1 MREVGYVENNKKLA
15 IIGILI
21 GVGIGIVLLCTM
33 IVMIF
38 SSVNSRKYLDLS
50 DTNATEYLLIK
61 DADGTETHVYKDYN
75 SSSMFVTEGKSTKII
90 KTVRGPKDVKLGK
103 LMSIRDGEESEGIEG
118 NDITKEKEYAY
129 NTWEAGIAD
138 SERYLKFLE
147 TQGYKC
153 ERSVYNSEYIEKWF
167 TGERDVKR
175 VIITQKTISVTQVPN
190 TMEYPKVEYYIK

>member
-1 MREVGYVENNKKLA
+1 MENNKKLA

-103 LMSIRDGEESEGIEG
+103 LMNIRDGEELEGVEG
-118 NDITKEKEYAY
+118 KDITKENEYVY
-129 NTWEAGIAD
+129 NTWAAGIAD
-138 SERYLKFLE
+138 SERYLKF
-147 TQGYKC
+147 
-153 ERSVYNSEYIEKWF
+153 
-167 TGERDVKR
+167 
-175 VIITQKTISVTQVPN
+175 
-190 TMEYPKVEYYIK
+190 